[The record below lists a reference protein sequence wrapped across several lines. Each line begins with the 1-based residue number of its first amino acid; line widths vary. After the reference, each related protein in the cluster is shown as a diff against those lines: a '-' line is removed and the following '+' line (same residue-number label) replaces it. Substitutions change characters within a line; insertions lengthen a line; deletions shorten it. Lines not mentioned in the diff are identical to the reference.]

1 MTWKLAEFVK
11 SLKEPLQKSNTNQFK
26 NEVQKINQ
34 KQTNKQTNK
43 QAIVNYWRQIMWPIV
58 GNESAL
64 RHIDS
69 SPYVISFLI

>member
-1 MTWKLAEFVK
+1 MKYRKLIK
-11 SLKEPLQKSNTNQFK
+11 
-26 NEVQKINQ
+26 
-34 KQTNKQTNK
+34 NKQTNK

-69 SPYVISFLI
+69 SPYVISFLILKNLTSTSQTQNVHQKHQTQNQNLVKGG